1 MKRALWLVLFAL
13 PAFAQEP
20 MDAGVAEATS
30 TPVAAPEPS
39 RSYGDGPAACGDWQ
53 APGLNEGPIQLG
65 FQQADVATGRR
76 ACPRSEVGIGGRM
89 GLKLHTDDFY
99 GAFDIQAL
107 VYGSWALKPTTELFA
122 TLEAVSFNFA
132 QNAVLTSTQVTLG
145 NMTVGATQTLFW
157 GDKWVL
163 SATARVLLPTS
174 LETPGAHLLGGEL
187 GASVTWRALK
197 WLEVHGYAGGDVQGS
212 VGRAAPLVTGGG
224 VFIGGVQASPFT
236 WGALAVDLTG
246 RVGQLSYFAPSFALR
261 FRVASLGIEL
271 AATLP
276 VVGTDRHTVIG
287 QLRLN
292 WRF

>member
-1 MKRALWLVLFAL
+1 M
-13 PAFAQEP
+13 
-20 MDAGVAEATS
+20 
-30 TPVAAPEPS
+30 
-39 RSYGDGPAACGDWQ
+39 
-53 APGLNEGPIQLG
+53 
-65 FQQADVATGRR
+65 
-76 ACPRSEVGIGGRM
+76 
-89 GLKLHTDDFY
+89 
-99 GAFDIQAL
+99 
-107 VYGSWALKPTTELFA
+107 
-122 TLEAVSFNFA
+122 
-132 QNAVLTSTQVTLG
+132 
-145 NMTVGATQTLFW
+145 
-157 GDKWVL
+157 
-163 SATARVLLPTS
+163 
-174 LETPGAHLLGGEL
+174 
-187 GASVTWRALK
+187 
-197 WLEVHGYAGGDVQGS
+197 QGS